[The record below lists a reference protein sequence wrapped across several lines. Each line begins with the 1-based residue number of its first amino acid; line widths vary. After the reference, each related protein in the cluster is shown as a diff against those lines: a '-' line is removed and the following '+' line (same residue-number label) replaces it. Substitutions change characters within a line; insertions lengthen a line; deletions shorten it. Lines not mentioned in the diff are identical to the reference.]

1 MDSTQTA
8 PARALVTGA
17 GGFAGRHLLS
27 HLHSAVD
34 WELYGNVLSHPV
46 GPAYEYVRWVSCD
59 LTDREGTAHMIAEVR
74 PDFVF
79 HLAAQSNVQQA
90 FKDPEATLMNNVVGQ
105 LHLLD

>member
-1 MDSTQTA
+1 MASTQTA
-8 PARALVTGA
+8 PGRTLVTGA
-17 GGFAGRHLLS
+17 GGFAGKHLLS
-27 HLHSAVD
+27 YLHSAVD

-46 GPAYEYVRWVSCD
+46 EPGFEYVRWVSCD
-59 LTDREGTAHMIAEVR
+59 LTDREGTAGMVEQVR

-105 LHLLD
+105 